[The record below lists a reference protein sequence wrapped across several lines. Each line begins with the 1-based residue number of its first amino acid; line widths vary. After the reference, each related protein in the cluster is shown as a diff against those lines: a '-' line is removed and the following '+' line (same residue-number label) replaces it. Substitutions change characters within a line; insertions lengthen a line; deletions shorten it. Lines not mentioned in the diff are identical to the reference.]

1 MTVKKDPKR
10 QLLGK
15 IAKARGKQFE
25 SRIDDSFAYY
35 AQKGFAIIE
44 KTPEPMHPTK
54 NLGNGKF
61 IAYYEKQAQ
70 PDYKGTIKGGRT
82 VMFEAKFTA
91 ADRMEQSRVLQSQ
104 QDYMDRHQALGARC
118 FVIAGFSSGMVYCV
132 PWDIWKTMKDHFGRK
147 YVTEAGSRFFRL
159 PSRFTLIRVNVP
171 RVLTLFPEGHGYASL
186 SRACTWASNRLP
198 SRPGSQPIG
207 GGVSRP
213 CLQHHSQY
221 RHQTSLRPNSSSASP
236 PAKFTSFSMGRSL
249 HSPIRCPFGP
259 YRP

>member
-10 QLLGK
+10 QMLGK

-91 ADRMEQSRVLQSQ
+91 ADR
-104 QDYMDRHQALGARC
+104 HQALGARC

-147 YVTEAGSRFFRL
+147 YVTEADLEKYQVQTAWNG
-159 PSRFTLIRVNVP
+159 TLLLLN
-171 RVLTLFPEGHGYASL
+171 
-186 SRACTWASNRLP
+186 
-198 SRPGSQPIG
+198 
-207 GGVSRP
+207 
-213 CLQHHSQY
+213 
-221 RHQTSLRPNSSSASP
+221 
-236 PAKFTSFSMGRSL
+236 
-249 HSPIRCPFGP
+249 
-259 YRP
+259 